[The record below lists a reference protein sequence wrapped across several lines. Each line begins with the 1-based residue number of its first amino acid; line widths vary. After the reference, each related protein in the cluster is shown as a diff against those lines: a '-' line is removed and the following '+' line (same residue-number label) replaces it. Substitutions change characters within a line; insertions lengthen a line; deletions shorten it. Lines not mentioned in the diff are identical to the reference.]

1 VSITTLGFRAAIVA
15 FLALGAGAAVAERNE
30 PRETDLQNAIGT
42 YAGPFGSNTITL
54 RLNDAAPHRVRGYSE
69 VGNNRRPFVGFISV
83 RDGVSVFEVR
93 EPGDYPDD
101 GVFRFQFL
109 PDRQALAGTWTPNN
123 KKVAAVSFTLTKRA
137 GSAKSADTAAPRGK
151 AYSPAEDSKE
161 YGAIIA
167 AARAA
172 YERKFGRRPK
182 TEVRALT
189 VQDGWAGTYIFF
201 GGTHEGDFDLWLAVL
216 RGSGA
221 NWKVVEAFR
230 NSDGTKEDDPF
241 DRLMRR
247 KPAVPE
253 AVIDALNVQ

>member
-1 VSITTLGFRAAIVA
+1 
-15 FLALGAGAAVAERNE
+15 
-30 PRETDLQNAIGT
+30 
-42 YAGPFGSNTITL
+42 
-54 RLNDAAPHRVRGYSE
+54 
-69 VGNNRRPFVGFISV
+69 
-83 RDGVSVFEVR
+83 
-93 EPGDYPDD
+93 
-101 GVFRFQFL
+101 
-109 PDRQALAGTWTPNN
+109 
-123 KKVAAVSFTLTKRA
+123 
-137 GSAKSADTAAPRGK
+137 
-151 AYSPAEDSKE
+151 
-161 YGAIIA
+161 
-167 AARAA
+167 
-172 YERKFGRRPK
+172 
-182 TEVRALT
+182 